1 MFMGACAGSTGGG
14 IKVSRY
20 VIMFK
25 AIKQEID
32 SFIHPRSV
40 KSIEMDGKV
49 VDKAMVRSVFMFL
62 AAYAIIFTVS
72 AILLSLDSDKS
83 IVTSFT
89 AVVACLSNMGPGL
102 DQVGPAANF
111 NGMSIFSKYVLI
123 FDMLAGR
130 LELFPMI
137 VLFSP
142 SLWRRN
148 K

>member
-1 MFMGACAGSTGGG
+1 M
-14 IKVSRY
+14 
-20 VIMFK
+20 
-25 AIKQEID
+25 
-32 SFIHPRSV
+32 
-40 KSIEMDGKV
+40 
-49 VDKAMVRSVFMFL
+49 
-62 AAYAIIFTVS
+62 S
-72 AILLSLDSDKS
+72 AILLSLESDKS